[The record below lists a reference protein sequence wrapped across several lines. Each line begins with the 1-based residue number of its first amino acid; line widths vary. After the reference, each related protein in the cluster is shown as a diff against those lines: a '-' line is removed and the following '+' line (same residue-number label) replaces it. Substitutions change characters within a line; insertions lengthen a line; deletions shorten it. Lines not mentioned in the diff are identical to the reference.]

1 MTRSWKY
8 PLVAALM
15 CMSHWFVWTTN
26 VNCISPLVVSF
37 KKNQPLF
44 HVSSSFTVNLRNSRT
59 ENIALHLNPR
69 MKSGVFIRNS
79 YLSESW
85 GQEERELPFFPF
97 SSGEYFEVRT
107 AHNLPLLWRLSAAAV
122 LVVHHFRCV
131 ISDHNLTMNYFIMFE
146 YERGLL
152 MIHQTLL
159 YLFIF
164 LSDSHPLSAPSVQA
178 GSEWIPLVWV

>member
-1 MTRSWKY
+1 M
-8 PLVAALM
+8 
-15 CMSHWFVWTTN
+15 
-26 VNCISPLVVSF
+26 
-37 KKNQPLF
+37 
-44 HVSSSFTVNLRNSRT
+44 SSSFTVNLRNSRT

-107 AHNLPLLWRLSAAAV
+107 AHNLPLFWRLSAAAV

-131 ISDHNLTMNYFIMFE
+131 ISDHNLIMNYFIISE

-152 MIHQTLL
+152 MIHRTVL
-159 YLFIF
+159 YFFVRFSSSASPISSSWQWMDPTC
-164 LSDSHPLSAPSVQA
+164 LSLDIACRTWAALTSWRSWGTWSSLMWNCGDSGL
-178 GSEWIPLVWV
+178 